1 MEAGEPNSAAW
12 NVYKLESFLDAFLTW
27 VKVDWKWKMDEDGS
41 LLVISRLVTLIPER
55 GRGRL
60 EKYVK

>member
-27 VKVDWKWKMDEDGS
+27 VKVDWKWKM
-41 LLVISRLVTLIPER
+41 VHF
-55 GRGRL
+55 
-60 EKYVK
+60 